1 MSLALRIFI
10 LIMLVLTVGFMIVQM
25 MLFATRENWKRRW
38 DQDTKALAAELKQAT
53 QLVNTESVNR
63 VRAEN
68 QVAQLQLDR
77 DRDQARIRE
86 LEAQITDRLAR
97 IQALERDLD
106 RARSDYN
113 ALNENYLAQSKSLDM
128 VRQRNSELTH
138 IAQVARAV
146 AFNLN
151 VKLAEVEDD
160 LNNLQAE
167 YARTREQLDKAVSQ
181 HKQAE
186 ARLAVLRERFP
197 KVYDAIHYEQAVPVA
212 LQARVAAVQVNSKGE
227 QEFVMLSI
235 GREEGVQV
243 GQEFVVYRGNQYI
256 CKVRVERVL
265 NDMAPA
271 RVIPNSWNTSGLAI
285 EAGDLAANRL

>member
-10 LIMLVLTVGFMIVQM
+10 LVLLVLTVAFMIVQM

-38 DQDTKALAAELKQAT
+38 DQDTKSLAAELKQAT
-53 QLVNTESVNR
+53 QLLATESAGR

-68 QVAQLQLDR
+68 QVAQLQIDR
-77 DRDQARIRE
+77 DRDQAKIRE
-86 LEAQITDRLAR
+86 LEAQITERVAR

-106 RARSDYN
+106 RMRTDYS
-113 ALNENYLAQSKSLDM
+113 ALNENYQAQSKSLDM

-160 LNNLQAE
+160 LNNLQTE
-167 YARTREQLDKAVSQ
+167 YARLREQLDKSIAER
-181 HKQAE
+181 KQAE

-197 KVYDAIHYEQAVPVA
+197 KVYEAIHYEQPSTAA
-212 LQARVAAVQVNSKGE
+212 LHARVAAVQVNSKGE
-227 QEFVMLSI
+227 QEFVILSI

-243 GQEFVVYRGNQYI
+243 GQEFIVYRGNQYI

-271 RVIPNSWNTSGLAI
+271 RVIPSSWNTSGLTI